1 MKSKKCVVCKKRQLT
16 NIECKCGKIVC
27 IIHRYPD
34 DHNCKFDNIIQI
46 KKKLIEDNPKIVASK
61 IENI

>member
-1 MKSKKCVVCKKRQLT
+1 MKAKKCVVCKKRQLT
-16 NIECKCGKIVC
+16 NIECKCGKTVC

-34 DHNCKFDNIIQI
+34 DHDCKVDDISEI
-46 KKKLIEDNPKIVASK
+46 KKKLLEENPKIVASK